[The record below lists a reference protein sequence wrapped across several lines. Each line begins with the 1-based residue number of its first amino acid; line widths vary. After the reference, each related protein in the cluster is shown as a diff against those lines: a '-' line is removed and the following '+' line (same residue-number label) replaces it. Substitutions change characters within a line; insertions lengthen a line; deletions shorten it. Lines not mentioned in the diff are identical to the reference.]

1 MFKGENSHTTNNMKE
16 RQYESSTASRFTGGK
31 PEDCEQIPATKEALA
46 DHINMVMDF
55 PVKFGSGSISL
66 IHQGMDDRIGWDT
79 YLITVSGLG
88 VFGYCDEE
96 VK

>member
-1 MFKGENSHTTNNMKE
+1 MRV
-16 RQYESSTASRFTGGK
+16 RQHRGSLVESLKTVK
-31 PEDCEQIPATKEALA
+31 QIPATKEALA

-55 PVKFGSGSISL
+55 PVKFGPGSIT
-66 IHQGMDDRIGWDT
+66 IIPQGFDDRIGWNT
-79 YLITVSGLG
+79 FLINVAGLG

>member
-1 MFKGENSHTTNNMKE
+1 MRV
-16 RQYESSTASRFTGGK
+16 RQHRGSLVESLKTVK
-31 PEDCEQIPATKEALA
+31 QIPATKEALA

-55 PVKFGSGSISL
+55 PVKFGPGSISL
-66 IHQGMDDRIGWDT
+66 IYQGIDDRIGWKT
-79 YLITVSGLG
+79 YMITVAGLG

>member
-1 MFKGENSHTTNNMKE
+1 MRV
-16 RQYESSTASRFTGGK
+16 RQHRGSLVESLKTVK
-31 PEDCEQIPATKEALA
+31 QIPATKEALA

-55 PVKFGSGSISL
+55 PVKFGPGSIRL
-66 IHQGMDDRIGWDT
+66 VDQGMDDRIGWNS
-79 YLITVSGLG
+79 YLIMVDGLG

>member
-1 MFKGENSHTTNNMKE
+1 MRV
-16 RQYESSTASRFTGGK
+16 RQHRGSLVESLKTVK
-31 PEDCEQIPATKEALA
+31 QIPATKEALA

-88 VFGYCDEE
+88 VFGYCDGE